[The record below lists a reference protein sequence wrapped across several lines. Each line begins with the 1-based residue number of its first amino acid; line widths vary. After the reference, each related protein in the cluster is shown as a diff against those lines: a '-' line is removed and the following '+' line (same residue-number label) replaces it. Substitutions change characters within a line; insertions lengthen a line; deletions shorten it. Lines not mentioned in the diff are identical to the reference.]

1 MNDLASNCHPKK
13 ARTCVW
19 SGNSRQVKYK
29 KKQTKKIRSL
39 NNECKTMKGNANEIG
54 LDELLEENS
63 NKTGEDEDED
73 ILICVF
79 FLF

>member
-1 MNDLASNCHPKK
+1 MNDLASNRHPKK
-13 ARTCVW
+13 ARTCVQ

-29 KKQTKKIRSL
+29 KKQTKKICSL
-39 NNECKTMKGNANEIG
+39 NNQCKMMKGNANETR

-63 NKTGEDEDED
+63 NKTGEDGDEEV
-73 ILICVF
+73 IICAF